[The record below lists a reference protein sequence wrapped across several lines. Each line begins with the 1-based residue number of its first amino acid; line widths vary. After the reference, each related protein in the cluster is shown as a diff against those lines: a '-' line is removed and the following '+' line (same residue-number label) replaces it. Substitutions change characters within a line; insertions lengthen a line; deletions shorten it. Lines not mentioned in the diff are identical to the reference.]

1 MKTVCCWLVLLN
13 LLFTVDMDMAAQI
26 VGCTDPLSK
35 NYNPE
40 ATINDGSCQYKR
52 AAIQPEFSKKLDQKV
67 HETSGLI
74 FWEGK
79 LWTHND
85 DKDTTIYGL
94 DTISGSIQETYI
106 LKNVVNKDWEEIS
119 QDNSYLYI
127 GDFGNN
133 VAGNRTNLHIL
144 RIDKKSLPLNPVI
157 DTISFRYSDQINFI
171 PSKANKTDYD
181 GEAMIVSKDSIYIF
195 TKQWKSKKTA
205 LYSLPK
211 TPGNYVAQLKTVHD
225 IRGLVTGAVFLE
237 PENAI
242 VLCGYSKH
250 LKPFLYL
257 LYDFQGTDFFT
268 GNKRKIK
275 LRLPFHQIEGIA
287 TTDGL
292 HYYLT
297 NENFSIKPFINK
309 PQKLHRVDLSRYLG
323 IYIKAKRK
331 KTSDEK

>member
-1 MKTVCCWLVLLN
+1 MKTICSWLFFLN
-13 LLFTVDMDMAAQI
+13 LLFMADMAAQI
-26 VGCTDPLSK
+26 AGCTDPLSK

-52 AAIQPEFSKKLDQKV
+52 AAIRPEFSKKLDKKL

-74 FWEGK
+74 FWNGK

-85 DKDTTIYGL
+85 DKDTVIYGI
-94 DTISGSIQETYI
+94 DTISGNI
-106 LKNVVNKDWEEIS
+106 LESYELKKVVNKDWEEIS
-119 QDNSYLYI
+119 QDSSYLYI

-133 VAGNRTNLHIL
+133 VAGNRTDLHIL
-144 RIDKKSLPLNPVI
+144 RIEKKSLAVNPVI
-157 DTISFRYSDQINFI
+157 DTISFRYSDQANPLI
-171 PSKANKTDYD
+171 PSKANQTDYD
-181 GEAMIVSKDSIYIF
+181 GEAMVVSKDSIYIF
-195 TKQWKSKKTA
+195 TKQWTSKKTA

-211 TPGNYVAQLKTVHD
+211 TPGNHVAQLKTVHD

-237 PENAI
+237 AESTI

-257 LYDFQGTDFFT
+257 LYDFHGTDFFT
-268 GNKRKIK
+268 GNKRRIK

-287 TTDGL
+287 TQDGF

-297 NENFSIKPFINK
+297 NENFSRKPFINK
-309 PQKLHRVDLSRYLG
+309 TQKLHKVDLSRFLRVYLET
-323 IYIKAKRK
+323 KRK
-331 KTSDEK
+331 NNFNKE